1 MINTKICDWL
11 MDNADAP
18 IRYRVARE
26 FLKYEKT
33 AKNIKAELL
42 FFAQYISKYPAAI
55 KTKWYGDLLHYIE
68 KIPNRNRNL
77 FIPCEMVKGIDRIC
91 STRAPYVVR

>member
-26 FLKYEKT
+26 FLKDEKT
-33 AKNIKAELL
+33 AKDIEVELS
-42 FFAQYISKYPAAI
+42 QNPAAI
-55 KTKWYGDLLHYIE
+55 LWVK
-68 KIPNRNRNL
+68 NL
-77 FIPCEMVKGIDRIC
+77 KQKERPHNW
-91 STRAPYVVR
+91 

>member
-26 FLKYEKT
+26 LLKDEKT
-33 AKNIKAELL
+33 AKKIEPEL
-42 FFAQYISKYPAAI
+42 FENK
-55 KTKWYGDLLHYIE
+55 
-68 KIPNRNRNL
+68 
-77 FIPCEMVKGIDRIC
+77 
-91 STRAPYVVR
+91 VV